1 MADSDPAP
9 VDMGGGRDGLRRISS
24 CTLEVLK
31 LLLPM
36 FFRMDLT
43 ASKNAYIPFRWVG
56 WLVEYW
62 L

>member
-1 MADSDPAP
+1 
-9 VDMGGGRDGLRRISS
+9 
-24 CTLEVLK
+24 VLK